1 MSVSEVGRE
10 EGQGMTDGM
19 DVADAA
25 EQSRSEASPEA
36 RTGPGSVSRSRHAVV
51 IGGGLAGLLSA
62 HVLADHAQQVTLIE
76 RDRFPDRGR
85 ASEQEQE
92 QGQEQER
99 AEERDGEPAG
109 ERAAGQAW
117 AQDRPGVPQGRH
129 PHILLESGQ
138 QAIESL
144 LPGFIAQLAAA
155 GSPRVGLPAD
165 MVQWQERWFARL
177 PATQSIFTGSRAQLE
192 QLVRDRVCAN
202 PAIRLV
208 DATDVVGLTG
218 DAERVRGVQLRARG
232 HGTRRELAADLVV
245 DASGRGSHAD
255 RWLTGIGAEP
265 PRVERLDTGLAY
277 ASRLYRDTRGEL
289 TRDGAPAGQEGG
301 RRTDALAYY
310 VFPSPTHPNGG
321 GILPVE
327 GGRHLAILFGLR
339 GDEPPTDEEEF
350 TRYAATRLPHPFIHD
365 WLTHAEPLS
374 PIHGFRNTANVRRRY
389 DRPGRRPA
397 GFLAVGDALCTF
409 NPIYGQ
415 GMAVAAMTA
424 VALRDALADPRRTPT
439 TLRVQRAL
447 LDASRQAWEISAG
460 ADKTMPGAVG
470 DSVMARTPLVQRPA
484 NWYLRRVQAYYATEP
499 AAAAAFRSVLDLSSP
514 FTALFTPKVA
524 RAVLLR
530 PAPPAPTE
538 PPLHRSS
545 PSDAQ

>member
-1 MSVSEVGRE
+1 MGVVDEANQPRE
-10 EGQGMTDGM
+10 K
-19 DVADAA
+19 
-25 EQSRSEASPEA
+25 ASS
-36 RTGPGSVSRSRHAVV
+36 GPGSGLSSRHAVV

-62 HVLADHAQQVTLIE
+62 HVLASHAEQVTLIE
-76 RDRFPDRGR
+76 RDRLPKQGR
-85 ASEQEQE
+85 
-92 QGQEQER
+92 EQER
-99 AEERDGEPAG
+99 DEEQAEG
-109 ERAAGQAW
+109 
-117 AQDRPGVPQGRH
+117 RPGVPQGRH

-138 QAIESL
+138 QAMDSL
-144 LPGFIAQLAAA
+144 LPGFTEQLEAA

-177 PATQSIFTGSRAQLE
+177 PATQSIFTGTRAQLE
-192 QLVRDRVCAN
+192 QLVRERVFAN
-202 PAIRLV
+202 PAIRVV
-208 DATDVVGLTG
+208 DGADVVGLTG
-218 DAERVRGVQLRARG
+218 DAERVRGVKLRERD

-255 RWLTGIGAEP
+255 RWLTEIGAEP
-265 PRVERLDTGLAY
+265 PQEGRLDTGLAY

-289 TRDGAPAGQEGG
+289 TRNGTGAGKDQESG

-310 VFPSPTHPNGG
+310 VFPTPTHPNGG

-339 GDEPPTDEEEF
+339 GDEPPTDEKEF
-350 TRYAATRLPHPFIHD
+350 TQYAATRLPHPFIHD
-365 WLTHAEPLS
+365 WLTNSEPLS
-374 PIHGFRNTANVRRRY
+374 PVHGFRKTANVRRRY

-424 VALRDALADPRRTPT
+424 VALRDALTDARRTPT

-470 DSVMARTPLVQRPA
+470 DEAMTRTPLAQRPA
-484 NWYLRRVQAYYATEP
+484 NWYLKRVQEHYATEP
-499 AAAAAFRSVLDLSSP
+499 TVAAAFRSVLDLTSP
-514 FTALFTPKVA
+514 FTALFAPKVA

-530 PAPPAPTE
+530 PAPPAPVD
-538 PPLHRSS
+538 PPLHRLSRDGDS
-545 PSDAQ
+545 E